1 VTAAET
7 LTEPLEVADAECAE
21 RAESL
26 FEQYRQDVFRRA
38 DRLLVTLMCGQWLFA
53 ILLAITYS
61 PYGWSGKQQVV
72 HAHVYAA
79 VLLGGAITSLPLLLV
94 CAKSSPA
101 FTRYVIACAQMLWSA
116 LLIHL
121 SGGRVET
128 HFHVFGSLAFLA
140 FYRDWSVLVPAT
152 VTVAADHLVRQLYW
166 PESVYGVMDPEWWR
180 FLEHAWWVLFED
192 TVLVFAC
199 IRGRDEMREIA
210 QRQAMLE
217 WLSERER
224 LRSQQLADSQDA
236 LLRAEKLAAVGRLAA
251 SVGHEL
257 RNPLT
262 ALKNANAVLQKRLG
276 AVRIGGVVDAG
287 ASGLLD
293 VMDNEV
299 AACTRIV
306 GDLLDFSRER
316 PLKLE
321 PTPLRALVEEALS
334 VLPAHSIE
342 IRNEIGEGL
351 PVPRLDRGQFRQVL
365 INLLQ
370 NAIESVPPERADGWV
385 AVRAAPGENGALQ
398 LVVEDTGAGMPEEV
412 AAKMFEPLFTT
423 KVKGTGLGMPIVAN
437 ILGQHGASIRVDSGL
452 GRGTRIS
459 IELPSSTIHRAA

>member
-1 VTAAET
+1 MPPEQ
-7 LTEPLEVADAECAE
+7 LADARCAE
-21 RAESL
+21 RARSL
-26 FEQYRQDVFRRA
+26 FEQHRQDIFQRV
-38 DRLLVTLMCGQWLFA
+38 DRLFAILMCGQWLSA
-53 ILLAITYS
+53 ILLALVYS

-94 CAKSSPA
+94 FTKPSPA

-140 FYRDWSVLVPAT
+140 FYRDWSVLIPAT
-152 VTVAADHLVRQLYW
+152 LTVAADHLVRQLYW
-166 PESVYGVMDPEWWR
+166 PESVYGVVDPEWWR
-180 FLEHAWWVLFED
+180 FLEHACWVLFED

-199 IRGRDEMREIA
+199 IRGTNEMREIA
-210 QRQAMLE
+210 RRQAMME
-217 WLSERER
+217 SLSERER
-224 LRSQQLADSQDA
+224 LKSHLLADSQEA

-276 AVRIGGVVDAG
+276 ATRIGLDANT
-287 ASGLLD
+287 SGLLG
-293 VMDNEV
+293 VMDNEL
-299 AACTRIV
+299 AACSRIV

-321 PTPLRALVEEALS
+321 PTPLRALVDEALS
-334 VLPAHSIE
+334 LLPAHAVE
-342 IRNEIGEGL
+342 IRNQIGDQL
-351 PVPRLDRGQFRQVL
+351 PVPCLDRGQFRQVL

-370 NAIESVPPERADGWV
+370 NAVESVPTEPGGGWV
-385 AVRAAPGENGALQ
+385 AIQATPDADGALR
-398 LVVEDTGAGMPEEV
+398 LVVEDTGEGMPDDV
-412 AAKMFEPLFTT
+412 AAKIFEPLFTT
-423 KVKGTGLGMPIVAN
+423 KVKGTGLGMSIVAN
-437 ILGQHGASIRVDSGL
+437 ILKQHGASIRVDSQL

-459 IELPSSTIHRAA
+459 IALPASAMHRAA